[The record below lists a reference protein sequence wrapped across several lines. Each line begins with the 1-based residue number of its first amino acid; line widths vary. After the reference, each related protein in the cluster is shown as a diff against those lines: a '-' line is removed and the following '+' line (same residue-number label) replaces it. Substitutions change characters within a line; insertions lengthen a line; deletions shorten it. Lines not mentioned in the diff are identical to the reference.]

1 MSSRVKE
8 PSSPLGM
15 IDTLDLRRI
24 LDRRLRNDP
33 DLNGFGLVLHDQ
45 ASNDFSFNRG
55 EQVRLGFFVNLD

>member
-45 ASNDFSFNRG
+45 ASNDFLHTA
-55 EQVRLGFFVNLD
+55 VR